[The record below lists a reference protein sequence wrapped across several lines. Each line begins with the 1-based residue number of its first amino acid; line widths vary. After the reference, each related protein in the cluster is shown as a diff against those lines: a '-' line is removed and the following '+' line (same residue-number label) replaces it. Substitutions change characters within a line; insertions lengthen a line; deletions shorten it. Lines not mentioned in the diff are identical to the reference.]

1 MKSRKSVVG
10 AIVLSSAVGLAS
22 SAVWSQQAPRES
34 QRTNPDLTRPGDENP
49 PGAKQKGT
57 PELSK
62 SDMRK
67 VEEALQ
73 VKGYKVGKID
83 GMADD
88 DARKAISAFQKDNGL
103 SITGTV
109 DERTADK
116 LGVRI
121 SSKSGKSQDRPTS
134 GPKSNEPKSAT
145 EPSDQNQPS
154 GGTRRY

>member
-1 MKSRKSVVG
+1 MQKRKSVIG
-10 AIVLSSAVGLAS
+10 AIVLSSAVGFAS
-22 SAVWSQQAPRES
+22 SAAWSQQVPGGS
-34 QRTNPDLTRPGDENP
+34 QQTNPNLTRPGDENP
-49 PGAKQKGT
+49 PGAEHKGT
-57 PELSK
+57 PALSK
-62 SDMRK
+62 NDMRK

-73 VKGYKVGKID
+73 AKGYKVGKID

-121 SSKSGKSQDRPTS
+121 AKSGSSQQNRSSS
-134 GPKSNEPKSAT
+134 GMSR
-145 EPSDQNQPS
+145 PS
-154 GGTRRY
+154 GSRTDSDKKPSE

>member
-1 MKSRKSVVG
+1 MTKRKSLVG
-10 AIVLSSAVGLAS
+10 AIVLSSAVGFAS
-22 SAVWSQQAPRES
+22 GAAWSQQVPDGSR
-34 QRTNPDLTRPGDENP
+34 QTNPNLTRPGNENP
-49 PGAKQKGT
+49 PGAEHKGT
-57 PELSK
+57 PGLSK

-73 VKGYKVGKID
+73 AKGYKVGKID

-88 DARKAISAFQKDNGL
+88 EARKAISAFQKDNGL

-121 SSKSGKSQDRPTS
+121 AKSGSSHQNRSSS
-134 GPKSNEPKSAT
+134 GMSR
-145 EPSDQNQPS
+145 PS
-154 GGTRRY
+154 GSRTDSDKKPSE

>member
-1 MKSRKSVVG
+1 MQRRKSIIA
-10 AIVLSSAVGLAS
+10 AIVLSSAVGFAS
-22 SAVWSQQAPRES
+22 SAAWSQQVPDGSR
-34 QRTNPDLTRPGDENP
+34 QTNPNLTRPGDENP
-49 PGAKQKGT
+49 PGAEHKGT
-57 PELSK
+57 PGLSK

-73 VKGYKVGKID
+73 AKGYKVGKID

-103 SITGTV
+103 TITGTI

-121 SSKSGKSQDRPTS
+121 AAKSGSSQQNRSSSGMSRPGGS
-134 GPKSNEPKSAT
+134 RSDSDKK
-145 EPSDQNQPS
+145 PSE
-154 GGTRRY
+154 